1 MLLAKFMKDL
11 IFRNRKGKE
20 MMGSWMNW
28 FKLEKE
34 GWLYQIEFNRF
45 WEIKLIYFIS
55 GKYR

>member
-1 MLLAKFMKDL
+1 MKDL
-11 IFRNRKGKE
+11 IFRNRREKE